1 MSARRRLATRDHVV
15 ADKVSKVYGDG
26 DEAIEAVREISFG
39 VPAGGFLSLVG
50 PSGCGKSTFLMMV
63 AGILP
68 PTGGQ
73 IAIDGEPVHG
83 PRRDIALLF
92 QTPVLLPWRT
102 VLENVL
108 FPVEILRLGKDRYRD
123 RACALLENTGLLD
136 FKDRLPEQLS
146 GGMRQRVSICRALI
160 SDPKILLMDEPFSA
174 LDALTRDEMN
184 IELLRIWERFRTTVI
199 LVTHNIRESVFLSD
213 RVIVMS
219 PRPASIVRD
228 FSIDLPRPRTVEMQ
242 SFAEFDEYCVAIRSA
257 ITSR

>member
-1 MSARRRLATRDHVV
+1 MSARRAFVPRDHVV
-15 ADKVSKVYGDG
+15 ADKVSKVYGEG
-26 DEAIEAVREISFG
+26 DEAIEAVREISFRL
-39 VPAGGFLSLVG
+39 PAGGFLSLVG

-63 AGILP
+63 AGIVSA
-68 PTGGQ
+68 TGGQ
-73 IAIDGEPVHG
+73 IFIDGESVRG
-83 PRRDIALLF
+83 PRRDISLLF

-108 FPVEILRLGKDRYRD
+108 FPVEILRLGKDLHREK
-123 RACALLENTGLLD
+123 ACTLLETTGLLD

-199 LVTHNIRESVFLSD
+199 FVTHSIRESVFLSD
-213 RVIVMS
+213 RVMVLS
-219 PRPASIVRD
+219 PRPASMVRE
-228 FSIDLPRPRTVEMQ
+228 FSIDLTRPRTVEMQ
-242 SFAEFDEYCVAIRSA
+242 SSAEFNDYCVAIRSA